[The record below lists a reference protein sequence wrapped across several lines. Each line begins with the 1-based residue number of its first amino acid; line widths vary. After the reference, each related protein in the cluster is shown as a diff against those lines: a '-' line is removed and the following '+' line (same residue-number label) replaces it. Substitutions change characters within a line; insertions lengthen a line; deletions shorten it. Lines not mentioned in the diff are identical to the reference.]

1 VTKENAVKKEK
12 SGGCAD
18 AALAG
23 GGGQNS
29 AAGPALPSDK
39 GGGKAVTKENAVKKE
54 KSGGCADDALA
65 DKEAKG
71 VRATGGGKQNPCV
84 LHLPPTGQAR
94 HHAPRVG
101 SGWHRIHVRRAL

>member
-1 VTKENAVKKEK
+1 MGPAPPPDKGSDKEVTKENAGKKEK

-18 AALAG
+18 A
-23 GGGQNS
+23 
-29 AAGPALPSDK
+29 
-39 GGGKAVTKENAVKKE
+39 
-54 KSGGCADDALA
+54 ALA

-71 VRATGGGKQNPCV
+71 VRATGGGKQNPCL

-101 SGWHRIHVRRAL
+101 SGWRRNVRRAL